1 MGRPKKNH
9 ETVAA
14 AADATATPTDAPQT
28 VATPTPPETVT
39 ERLRREAAEEA
50 EAARAKLAAE
60 REKREAEE
68 AERRAKL
75 EAERVKREEDAR
87 RAEERRRADERAR
100 KVARA
105 HQILAGFAEIVS
117 KAETTFVHLDKI
129 LAAMLAYEADR
140 KAGKADGMGY
150 FERDFDMAM
159 ENLASMKSKLR
170 NDLLSN
176 EQMLGARY
184 GWKTYR
190 AMLEE
195 VAAGE
200 AIEREDAANAKG
212 VAA

>member
-1 MGRPKKNH
+1 MLFRS
-9 ETVAA
+9 
-14 AADATATPTDAPQT
+14 
-28 VATPTPPETVT
+28 PTPPETVT

-105 HQILAGFAEIVS
+105 HQIRAGFAEIVS

-159 ENLASMKSKLR
+159 QNLESMKSKLR